1 MWLLFSQGKYDYD
14 ENFKAVSDYAKDH
27 PISGVTGMPTSDDES
42 VAG

>member
-27 PISGVTGMPTSDDES
+27 PISGGLDTPSDDES

>member
-27 PISGVTGMPTSDDES
+27 PISTGVATNNSDDES